1 MNWCAS
7 RAFSRQELSIQ
18 RAFLPFQPFE
28 ALLKETQRLYLE
40 FPPSTLEKDVKERYR
55 RYRERMK
62 PPSKPRPPK
71 KVSETS
77 VMLTRHHNLSSHS
90 FFKGPSFNAIGIG
103 VTVLAGVAVVAG
115 IVAYRWLN
123 ANSTPGAV
131 PTV

>member
-1 MNWCAS
+1 M
-7 RAFSRQELSIQ
+7 ELMIQ
-18 RAFLPFQPFE
+18 RTFLPFQPFE

-55 RYRERMK
+55 RYREQMQ
-62 PPSKPRPPK
+62 PPSKRRSPK
-71 KVSETS
+71 KVSETG
-77 VMLTRHHNLSSHS
+77 VKLKRRHHNLSSH
-90 FFKGPSFNAIGIG
+90 FFVKGPSFNAIGIG

-123 ANSTPGAV
+123 ASSTPGAV

>member
-1 MNWCAS
+1 M
-7 RAFSRQELSIQ
+7 IQ
-18 RAFLPFQPFE
+18 RTFLPFQPFE

-40 FPPSTLEKDVKERYR
+40 YPPSTLEKDVKERYR
-55 RYRERMK
+55 RYREQMQ

-77 VMLTRHHNLSSHS
+77 VKLTRKHHNLSSHLL
-90 FFKGPSFNAIGIG
+90 FKGPSFNAIGIG

-115 IVAYRWLN
+115 IVVYRWLN
-123 ANSTPGAV
+123 TNSAPGAV